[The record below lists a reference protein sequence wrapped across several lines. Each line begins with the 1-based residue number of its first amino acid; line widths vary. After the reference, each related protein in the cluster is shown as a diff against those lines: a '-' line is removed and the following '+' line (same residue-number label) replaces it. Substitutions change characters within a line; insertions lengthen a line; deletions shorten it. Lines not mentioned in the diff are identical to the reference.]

1 MLGNFISEM
10 QGPHFLTFYF
20 FAGIGA
26 LILTAI
32 LRYVVRTKTGDKIVC
47 STDTNPYY
55 IAWLRGGEQAMALT
69 AACHLMS
76 KGLIESHGAN
86 FRMVALD
93 DQPPGAASELDGVE
107 RVVFEKIKSLT
118 ESQGIA
124 SGLSGSNPDVTVAD
138 LAKYDLIQTLKLE
151 ADRAEFWALEAG
163 LIVDRFGK
171 LLVWVPL
178 IFWMGVGLY
187 KLGLGIS
194 NDRPVGDLVSQIFVG
209 VFIGGLWV
217 FNMSKFTRRGEQYLK
232 DLQTLAEG
240 YSEIISAE
248 TCLVTISRNGRD
260 PAFIFAVGALG
271 TGFLAGTQMDLFAS
285 SLPTSMQAA
294 ASSSGSCGGG
304 FGGGGC
310 GGGGCGGGGCG
321 GGGCG
326 GCGG

>member
-10 QGPHFLTFYF
+10 HGADFIVFYIRV
-20 FAGIGA
+20 GLGA

-32 LRYVVRTKTGDKIVC
+32 LRYVVRTKTGDNIVC

-55 IAWLRGGEQAMALT
+55 ISWLRGGEKAMTLT

-93 DQPPGAASELDGVE
+93 DQPPGTASELDGVE
-107 RVVFEKIKSLT
+107 RMVWEKIKSLT
-118 ESQGIA
+118 ESRGIA
-124 SGLSGSNPDVTVAD
+124 SGPSGSNPDITVAD
-138 LAKYDLIQTLKLE
+138 LAKDDLIQTLKLE
-151 ADRAEFWALEAG
+151 ADRAEFWALETG

-178 IFWMGVGLY
+178 ILWMGVGFY
-187 KLGLGIS
+187 KMGLGVS
-194 NDRPVGDLVSQIFVG
+194 NDRPVGNLVILMAGGGIFWAS
-209 VFIGGLWV
+209 WV
-217 FNMSKFTRRGEQYLK
+217 ANMSKLTRRGEEYLK

-248 TCLVTISRNGRD
+248 TCPATASRNGRD

-285 SLPTSMQAA
+285 SLPTTMQAA
-294 ASSSGSCGGG
+294 ASSSGSYGCGGG
-304 FGGGGC
+304 SGC

>member
-10 QGPHFLTFYF
+10 QGPDFLSFHFS
-20 FAGIGA
+20 AGFGA

-55 IAWLRGGEQAMALT
+55 ISWLRGGEKAMALT

-86 FRMVALD
+86 FRMVALN
-93 DQPPGAASELDGVE
+93 DQPPGTASELDGVE
-107 RVVFEKIKSLT
+107 SVVWEKIKSLT

-124 SGLSGSNPDVTVAD
+124 SGPSGSNPDITVAD
-138 LAKYDLIQTLKLE
+138 LAKDDLIQSLELE
-151 ADRAEFWALEAG
+151 ADRAEFWALEVG

-178 IFWMGVGLY
+178 ILWMVVGLY
-187 KLGLGIS
+187 KLGLGVS
-194 NDRPVGDLVSQIFVG
+194 NDRPVGDLGSQLFVG
-209 VFIGGLWV
+209 LLFGGVWV
-217 FNMSKFTRRGEQYLK
+217 SSMSKLTRRGEEYLK

-248 TCLVTISRNGRD
+248 RCPVTASRNGRD

-285 SLPTSMQAA
+285 SLPTTMQAA
-294 ASSSGSCGGG
+294 ASSSGSY
-304 FGGGGC
+304 GC
-310 GGGGCGGGGCG
+310 GGGSGCGGGGCG

>member
-10 QGPHFLTFYF
+10 QGPDFLSFHFS
-20 FAGIGA
+20 AGFGA

-55 IAWLRGGEQAMALT
+55 ISWLRGGEKAMALT

-86 FRMVALD
+86 FRMVALN
-93 DQPPGAASELDGVE
+93 DQPPGTASELDGVE
-107 RVVFEKIKSLT
+107 SVVWEKIKSLT

-124 SGLSGSNPDVTVAD
+124 SGPSGSNPDITVAD
-138 LAKYDLIQTLKLE
+138 LAKDDLIQSLELE
-151 ADRAEFWALEAG
+151 ADRAEFWALEVG

-178 IFWMGVGLY
+178 ILWMVVGLY
-187 KLGLGIS
+187 KLGLGVSI
-194 NDRPVGDLVSQIFVG
+194 DRPVGDLGSQLFVG
-209 VFIGGLWV
+209 LLFGGAWV
-217 FNMSKFTRRGEQYLK
+217 SSMSKLTRRGEEYLK

-248 TCLVTISRNGRD
+248 RCPVTASRNGRD

-285 SLPTSMQAA
+285 SLPTTMQAA
-294 ASSSGSCGGG
+294 ASSSGSY
-304 FGGGGC
+304 GC
-310 GGGGCGGGGCG
+310 GGGSGCGGGGCG